1 MKHMADRPNRG
12 LVLAPTRSWD
22 GSNNFEFRVSGNS
35 DSDYAKEPVDR
46 RSVSGSVVRLE
57 GSPVIFRSSTQ
68 KHVALSVTEAELYAA
83 VSTAQDM
90 LYCMNVLLSLG
101 LSVELPMV
109 LEVDNMG
116 AVHLANNWSVS
127 GRTRHIDVRQC
138 FLREM
143 KEKNLI
149 VVKWIPGTK
158 NVADLFTKN
167 LSGPQFEE
175 FAKVFVKEDEYTPEP
190 E

>member
-1 MKHMADRPNRG
+1 
-12 LVLAPTRSWD
+12 
-22 GSNNFEFRVSGNS
+22 
-35 DSDYAKEPVDR
+35 
-46 RSVSGSVVRLE
+46 
-57 GSPVIFRSSTQ
+57 
-68 KHVALSVTEAELYAA
+68 
-83 VSTAQDM
+83 
-90 LYCMNVLLSLG
+90 
-101 LSVELPMV
+101 MV

-143 KEKNLI
+143 KEKDLI
-149 VVKWIPGTK
+149 VVKWIPGAK

-175 FAKVFVKEDEYTPEP
+175 FAKVFIKEDEYTPEP

>member
-1 MKHMADRPNRG
+1 
-12 LVLAPTRSWD
+12 
-22 GSNNFEFRVSGNS
+22 
-35 DSDYAKEPVDR
+35 
-46 RSVSGSVVRLE
+46 
-57 GSPVIFRSSTQ
+57 
-68 KHVALSVTEAELYAA
+68 
-83 VSTAQDM
+83 M
-90 LYCMNVLLSLG
+90 LYCMNILLSLE

-109 LEVDNMG
+109 LEVGKMG

-127 GRTRHIDVRQC
+127 GRTIHIDVRQC
-138 FLREM
+138 FLRET